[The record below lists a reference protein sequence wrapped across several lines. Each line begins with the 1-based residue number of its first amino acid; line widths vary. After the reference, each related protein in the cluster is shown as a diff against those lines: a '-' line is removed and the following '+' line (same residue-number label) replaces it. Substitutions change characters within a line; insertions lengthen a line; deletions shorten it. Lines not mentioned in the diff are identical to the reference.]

1 MAYCAFDKDAALF
14 DATPVDNMFI
24 SEYMLRAPGD
34 YVKVYLYA
42 LMLCAHPSERMS
54 NASMARDLDMT
65 EEDVVHAFRY
75 WSRSGLVRQVADNPP
90 AYVILSAKQLAMTR
104 AMNPG
109 EQLYHREFMEEVSR
123 ILGGRTLA
131 AGDCQTIFEW
141 MDVLELPEEV
151 VLMLLQTEMK
161 QSGGRVS
168 IRIAD
173 QRAREWARSGIR
185 TVEDVERIVI
195 LGKEREQDLK
205 KLLRRMGQ
213 LHQPSDDEKE
223 LYSKWLD
230 EWGFTPEAVQEAC
243 RETTSGVPTMKYLDG
258 ILLRQHQKGRHDA
271 QEMAREMHSERDAR
285 DFARE
290 IFTALGRMS
299 TAPTEE
305 DLAQISEWRG
315 AGADDELILLAA
327 AAAHRRAGGG
337 NMEEIG
343 AVLERWRARGLITA
357 EAVRKE
363 TERVRVLGKALR
375 NVYEAAGVEKRPT
388 AADREQLAAWKQQF
402 SMELIML
409 AAEFARKSPNPMGAM
424 ASILSDWQKAGITTP
439 EAARQE
445 HEKHTAAAAQ
455 PAAAQTDYQRRSYTE
470 EDFRRME
477 VDLDAE
483 VEKQC

>member
-185 TVEDVERIVI
+185 TVEDVERIVL
-195 LGKEREQDLK
+195 LGKEREQD
-205 KLLRRMGQ
+205 
-213 LHQPSDDEKE
+213 
-223 LYSKWLD
+223 
-230 EWGFTPEAVQEAC
+230 
-243 RETTSGVPTMKYLDG
+243 
-258 ILLRQHQKGRHDA
+258 
-271 QEMAREMHSERDAR
+271 
-285 DFARE
+285 
-290 IFTALGRMS
+290 
-299 TAPTEE
+299 
-305 DLAQISEWRG
+305 
-315 AGADDELILLAA
+315 
-327 AAAHRRAGGG
+327 
-337 NMEEIG
+337 
-343 AVLERWRARGLITA
+343 
-357 EAVRKE
+357 
-363 TERVRVLGKALR
+363 
-375 NVYEAAGVEKRPT
+375 
-388 AADREQLAAWKQQF
+388 
-402 SMELIML
+402 
-409 AAEFARKSPNPMGAM
+409 
-424 ASILSDWQKAGITTP
+424 
-439 EAARQE
+439 
-445 HEKHTAAAAQ
+445 
-455 PAAAQTDYQRRSYTE
+455 
-470 EDFRRME
+470 
-477 VDLDAE
+477 
-483 VEKQC
+483 